1 MDVGSGS
8 GISSEVLE
16 NHGHFVLGVDLSLH
30 MLKINYNEKFSKNE
44 NSNLMLDLVN
54 MDIGEEWPF
63 KEECF
68 DYAISMS
75 VIQWLFQSYQKSHI
89 PTVRIKRFFKLL
101 YNTIKYGA
109 VLQFYC
115 SKKEIEVLM
124 QYSKAAGFEGG
135 LQIDNEGTKN
145 QKYFLVLSK
154 HSNKKY
160 NIDKKQKKRSEFNIE
175 KNKYKGKRKF
185 MRNKKRN
192 KNWFLLNLAYFSNIL
207 LFYSLKSSLSNLFPF
222 IIKRDHKFFWKI
234 TELFQ
239 NLQKKLFHY
248 RLL

>member
-1 MDVGSGS
+1 MTGKTPEQTAPADVFYNEDQSIKYHQNSRIIKIQKELTERALELLDLEEDKQYLFLDVGSGS

-192 KNWFLLNLAYFSNIL
+192 KN
-207 LFYSLKSSLSNLFPF
+207 
-222 IIKRDHKFFWKI
+222 
-234 TELFQ
+234 
-239 NLQKKLFHY
+239 
-248 RLL
+248 